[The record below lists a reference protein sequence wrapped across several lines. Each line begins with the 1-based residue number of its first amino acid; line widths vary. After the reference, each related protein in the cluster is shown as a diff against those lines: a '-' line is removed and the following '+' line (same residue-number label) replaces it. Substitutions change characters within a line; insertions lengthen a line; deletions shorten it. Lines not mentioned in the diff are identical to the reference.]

1 MLAKEL
7 LKKKPSK
14 IEAIT
19 AEATIDEILEKLVAK
34 KIGCLLVTNDNG
46 NLIGI
51 VSEKDVLRKIHEVRD
66 SYHTLK
72 AEEIMSVN
80 VVVALPDDHIDEIAE
95 MMQKNWIR
103 HIPIVEDDEI
113 VGLIS
118 SRDINRTLVK
128 NKEVENRFLQ
138 QFMDG
143 IHMRDMSGDL

>member
-19 AEATIDEILEKLVAK
+19 AEATLDEILEKLVAK
-34 KIGCLLVTNDNG
+34 KIGCLLVTNDSG

-66 SYHTLK
+66 AYHTLT
-72 AEEIMSVN
+72 AEEIMSSK